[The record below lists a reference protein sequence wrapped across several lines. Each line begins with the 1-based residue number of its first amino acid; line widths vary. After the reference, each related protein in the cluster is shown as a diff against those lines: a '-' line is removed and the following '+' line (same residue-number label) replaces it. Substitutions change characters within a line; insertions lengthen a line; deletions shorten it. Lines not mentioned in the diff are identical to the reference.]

1 MLHII
6 VKKINSLH
14 LNLYLTSDAPAS
26 LSDTASSVASSSGTS
41 LNTKNQPIIA
51 YIHDLCDLRAS
62 ANNNL
67 YFNLKLQTKEE
78 SFRAVCYSPDKHK
91 IFKAKAETASS

>member
-1 MLHII
+1 MFVLDFKARFMNLSRFIFII
-6 VKKINSLH
+6 FVI
-14 LNLYLTSDAPAS
+14 D
-26 LSDTASSVASSSGTS
+26 
-41 LNTKNQPIIA
+41 QPIIA

>member
-1 MLHII
+1 MFHNSFLDTRNPTTITCLESFFNGLCYLHVIFCPTYNILSTRDVFSKHII

-41 LNTKNQPIIA
+41 LNTK
-51 YIHDLCDLRAS
+51 S
-62 ANNNL
+62 KNL
-67 YFNLKLQTKEE
+67 L
-78 SFRAVCYSPDKHK
+78 
-91 IFKAKAETASS
+91 

>member
-1 MLHII
+1 MFHNFFLDTRNPKSIMCFESFFNGRCYLQVIFCPTYRILSTRDVFSKHII

-41 LNTKNQPIIA
+41 SNTK
-51 YIHDLCDLRAS
+51 S
-62 ANNNL
+62 KNL
-67 YFNLKLQTKEE
+67 L
-78 SFRAVCYSPDKHK
+78 
-91 IFKAKAETASS
+91 